1 MLSEESLRKLIDIY
15 RTHKFDISLIKHKE
29 DIRDIINILLEIP
42 FFAEIKKTKGYITLK
57 SIVHNMDIKII
68 PKNTIVFLNNEKEHK
83 CYILLHGI
91 TKEETTTGKNRS
103 YLGKSC
109 KCITN
114 CIFGVL
120 DSIFYINNILTDG
133 NILRKNFIEKIKNFK
148 IFSNIFTNHYKRLF
162 LNYDEEIFGKNE
174 IVYREND
181 KINGVYLI
189 LDGEFQLYKKGKQIT
204 LKDKIKKNNEKI
216 NKLKE
221 KSDLF
226 HRILFGD
233 GPHILPNKQ
242 KIIND
247 IRNDSQKNN
256 IKTLFY
262 KNENPY
268 SLLKL
273 KKGDMF
279 GDLEIIQKYNERKL
293 SVKASGLK
301 NIVWF
306 FPKEIIEAILF
317 QINNTTFQNIS
328 ESKFTI
334 IKRQFNKMGI
344 IDDIRKKY
352 SVNNKTN
359 ISKIENDESKNN
371 SNVLLNIKKIK
382 IDKNI
387 LQKIKT
393 NNAINMNKI
402 KNDNFCFVTQKIRS
416 LESISSYRRKYKNN
430 YISYMNIRKRIIN
443 YLDRRKN
450 LNSTGFNYHNFSNDD
465 NSIIE
470 KETPYSL
477 LTEKRIVKKREFID
491 KNYRSF
497 STLHKNKI
505 KINYIKNRNSIIFS
519 KNFFNSLNKE

>member
-233 GPHILPNKQ
+233 GPHVLPNKQ

-247 IRNDSQKNN
+247 IRNESQKNY

-262 KNENPY
+262 KNKNPY

-279 GDLEIIQKYNERKL
+279 GDLEIIQKYSERKL
-293 SVKASGLK
+293 SVKASGL
-301 NIVWF
+301 
-306 FPKEIIEAILF
+306 
-317 QINNTTFQNIS
+317 
-328 ESKFTI
+328 TI
-334 IKRQFNKMGI
+334 
-344 IDDIRKKY
+344 
-352 SVNNKTN
+352 
-359 ISKIENDESKNN
+359 
-371 SNVLLNIKKIK
+371 
-382 IDKNI
+382 
-387 LQKIKT
+387 
-393 NNAINMNKI
+393 
-402 KNDNFCFVTQKIRS
+402 
-416 LESISSYRRKYKNN
+416 
-430 YISYMNIRKRIIN
+430 
-443 YLDRRKN
+443 
-450 LNSTGFNYHNFSNDD
+450 
-465 NSIIE
+465 
-470 KETPYSL
+470 
-477 LTEKRIVKKREFID
+477 
-491 KNYRSF
+491 
-497 STLHKNKI
+497 
-505 KINYIKNRNSIIFS
+505 
-519 KNFFNSLNKE
+519 

>member
-1 MLSEESLRKLIDIY
+1 M
-15 RTHKFDISLIKHKE
+15 
-29 DIRDIINILLEIP
+29 
-42 FFAEIKKTKGYITLK
+42 
-57 SIVHNMDIKII
+57 
-68 PKNTIVFLNNEKEHK
+68 
-83 CYILLHGI
+83 
-91 TKEETTTGKNRS
+91 
-103 YLGKSC
+103 
-109 KCITN
+109 
-114 CIFGVL
+114 
-120 DSIFYINNILTDG
+120 
-133 NILRKNFIEKIKNFK
+133 
-148 IFSNIFTNHYKRLF
+148 
-162 LNYDEEIFGKNE
+162 
-174 IVYREND
+174 
-181 KINGVYLI
+181 
-189 LDGEFQLYKKGKQIT
+189 
-204 LKDKIKKNNEKI
+204 
-216 NKLKE
+216 
-221 KSDLF
+221 
-226 HRILFGD
+226 
-233 GPHILPNKQ
+233 PNKQ

-247 IRNDSQKNN
+247 IRNESQKNY

-262 KNENPY
+262 KNKNPY